1 MSPDK
6 IIEARG
12 LIWAAEHRLKNIV
25 PPKWED
31 SVPLCVTVE
40 RDQIL
45 SLLREALAVIPENP
59 EQPNPAYAW
68 TGQWA

>member
-12 LIWAAEHRLKNIV
+12 KVWAAAHRLESIV
-25 PPKWED
+25 PPKWEE
-31 SVPLCVTVE
+31 SVPLCVKVE

-45 SLLREALAVIPENP
+45 SLLREALAIIPENP
-59 EQPNPAYAW
+59 DEPKPAYIR
-68 TGQWA
+68 TEQWA